1 VDAEFLKA
9 FPMGSVKILVVDD
22 FEEFRR
28 LVCSALQQGPE
39 FQVTLAPDGL
49 EAVQKAKESQ
59 PDLILLD
66 IGLPNLNGLEVARRV
81 HALGPVRI
89 LFVSGLSDPEVVR
102 EALGLGAAQATFI
115 RNMHRVTCCLL
126 SNGFSKASDLF
137 AATQSFAKA
146 RMVFDPP
153 CSPGDEPLTQH

>member
-1 VDAEFLKA
+1 MDAEFLKA

-66 IGLPNLNGLEVARRV
+66 IGLPNLKRVRGRQACACARSCKN
-81 HALGPVRI
+81 PVR
-89 LFVSGLSDPEVVR
+89 
-102 EALGLGAAQATFI
+102 
-115 RNMHRVTCCLL
+115 
-126 SNGFSKASDLF
+126 
-137 AATQSFAKA
+137 
-146 RMVFDPP
+146 
-153 CSPGDEPLTQH
+153 

>member
-1 VDAEFLKA
+1 MDAEFLKA

-102 EALGLGAAQATFI
+102 EALGLGAGYVHKEHAQ
-115 RNMHRVTCCLL
+115 
-126 SNGFSKASDLF
+126 SDLLLAIERVLEGKRF
-137 AATQSFAKA
+137 VRSDSEFREGADGLRS
-146 RMVFDPP
+146 
-153 CSPGDEPLTQH
+153 SL